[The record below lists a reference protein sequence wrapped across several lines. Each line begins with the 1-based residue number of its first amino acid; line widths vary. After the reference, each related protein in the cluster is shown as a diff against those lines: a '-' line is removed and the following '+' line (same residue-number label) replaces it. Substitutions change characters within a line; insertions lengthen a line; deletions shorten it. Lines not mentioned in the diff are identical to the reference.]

1 VTNQGERCNYALG
14 DQHAIYYQPE
24 TLIDYG
30 LSRHDCPRVKI
41 DTNLFYYDYK
51 NLQLSAIV
59 PVNGAN
65 QTITTNAGRH
75 RCWAGNSRRSSPPS
89 TTST

>member
-1 VTNQGERCNYALG
+1 
-14 DQHAIYYQPE
+14 
-24 TLIDYG
+24 
-30 LSRHDCPRVKI
+30 VKI

-65 QTITTNAGRH
+65 QTITTNAGKASVLGWEFEAQFT
-75 RCWAGNSRRSSPPS
+75 RCA
-89 TTST
+89 TST